1 LQTKEDDYK
10 IVRKEARSSLLEL
23 SADDNYHALIVEEG
37 LVRVPLVGSS
47 AYKAFRP
54 QPHSWPSFPDGS
66 EIQRSSR
73 PSKYGA
79 TELLLGLS
87 VSDKKTEPDEAKVN
101 AMIGRSNQQ
110 FLARVGAIELDDE
123 GKEQSETQRNDLY
136 TILPWVDGVARLVLI
151 IGLEDVSA
159 IAKAANAIGN
169 ASLNEHMR
177 TSFKEAGAVRPLL
190 QLLVHSD
197 LPVREATAYA
207 LEKLSVRYYCLLS
220 IQNQT
225 CLQQ

>member
-1 LQTKEDDYK
+1 
-10 IVRKEARSSLLEL
+10 
-23 SADDNYHALIVEEG
+23 
-37 LVRVPLVGSS
+37 
-47 AYKAFRP
+47 
-54 QPHSWPSFPDGS
+54 
-66 EIQRSSR
+66 
-73 PSKYGA
+73 
-79 TELLLGLS
+79 LLLGLS
-87 VSDKKTEPDEAKVN
+87 VSEHKT
-101 AMIGRSNQQ
+101 
-110 FLARVGAIELDDE
+110 
-123 GKEQSETQRNDLY
+123 
-136 TILPWVDGVARLVLI
+136 WVDGVARLVLI